1 MVRTLILLVATMVVA
16 LLSGALLLPR
26 GEARAVATTEE
37 VRCAH
42 DHHHHAISSFTEDT
56 DDDGDGDDDVDD
68 ATAAAIA
75 IAAPVSTKAAPLVVD
90 AFVPGDFQTLGPSS
104 AHHRLLERPPRT

>member
-1 MVRTLILLVATMVVA
+1 MVRTLILLVATLVVA

-26 GEARAVATTEE
+26 GEARATTEE

-68 ATAAAIA
+68 ATAAAIT
-75 IAAPVSTKAAPLVVD
+75 IAAPVSTKAAPLVAD
-90 AFVPGDFQTLGPSS
+90 AFVPCDFRALGPSS